1 MTVRT
6 FWHLI
11 IKSLGIWIVIHG
23 IMSVPDLILRVTVAY
38 ASPYAD
44 SPVFIGI
51 EVVFFAIQVLFYLF
65 ILRFLILK
73 TQWIID
79 TLKLENGFN
88 ETKID
93 FSLPFDKVLR
103 IIVIL
108 MGGFIFVIAIPTLVE
123 AVYLFITDNLPF
135 RDSPRNI
142 IIVSNA
148 VQATIGFLMMNNSD
162 IVLRYIHKKSSE
174 SETKQ
179 LDKEEF

>member
-23 IMSVPDLILRVTVAY
+23 IMSIPDFVVRVVAAY
-38 ASPYAD
+38 ASPYVD
-44 SPVFIGI
+44 SPIYIGI

-65 ILRFLILK
+65 ILRFLVLK

-79 TLKLENGFN
+79 TLKLEKGFN

-108 MGGFIFVIAIPTLVE
+108 MGGFIFVTAIPTLIE
-123 AVYLFITDNLPF
+123 AVYLFISDDVPF
-135 RDSPRNI
+135 RDSPRSLI
-142 IIVSNA
+142 IISNG
-148 VQATIGFLMMNNSD
+148 VQAAIGFLMMNNSD
-162 IVLRYIHKKSSE
+162 LVLRYVKKKSGESE
-174 SETKQ
+174 SKQ